1 MLTFLDDYFHVKNL
15 RYPLIPSRDV
25 GHHRI
30 LQSNWWRTLYA
41 ITEKPEFTLTFGFH
55 RIIKNIVMHH
65 FQGKKR
71 HINELKFCQ
80 KPKNP
85 YFIEFFFYFSPKWGF
100 SRKIQLYHFLTL
112 KTLWLHVKCQKNSVC
127 CSVCIRRSEMQ
138 LFH

>member
-1 MLTFLDDYFHVKNL
+1 MYQMLTFLDDYFHVKNL

-30 LQSNWWRTLYA
+30 LQSNWWRALYA
-41 ITEKPEFTLTFGFH
+41 ITEKPEFTLTCGFH

-85 YFIEFFFYFSPKWGF
+85 YFIEFFFIFPQNEDFPEKFSF
-100 SRKIQLYHFLTL
+100 ITF
-112 KTLWLHVKCQKNSVC
+112 
-127 CSVCIRRSEMQ
+127 
-138 LFH
+138 